1 MKRYYKAG
9 ILASILFLTACGS
22 NNQIYNW
29 GEGAYSTAMYQ
40 SLTQEGDP
48 QAQLKA
54 LEDIAQDPSK
64 GKKVPPGLYAQIGL
78 LYSQLGDTSKAT
90 EAFNMETQL
99 FPESKSY
106 IQFLLTKGM
115 RGGKK

>member
-1 MKRYYKAG
+1 MKIYYKAG
-9 ILASILFLTACGS
+9 ILASALLLAACGS
-22 NNQIYNW
+22 NNQMYNW
-29 GEGAYSTAMYQ
+29 GGGAYSTSMYQ

-54 LEDIAQDPSK
+54 LEEIAQDSTK
-64 GKKVPPGLYAQIGL
+64 GKKVPPGLYAQMGL

-90 EAFNMETQL
+90 DAFNMETQL
-99 FPESKSY
+99 FPESKPY

>member
-1 MKRYYKAG
+1 MKMYYKVG
-9 ILASILFLTACGS
+9 ILASALFLVACGS
-22 NNQIYNW
+22 NQQMYNW
-29 GEGAYSTAMYQ
+29 GGGAYTSSTYQ

-48 QAQLKA
+48 QEQLKA
-54 LEDIAQDPSK
+54 LEEIAQDSAK
-64 GKKVPPGLYAQIGL
+64 GKKVPPGLYAQMGL

-106 IQFLLTKGM
+106 IQFLLTKGIK
-115 RGGKK
+115 GGKK